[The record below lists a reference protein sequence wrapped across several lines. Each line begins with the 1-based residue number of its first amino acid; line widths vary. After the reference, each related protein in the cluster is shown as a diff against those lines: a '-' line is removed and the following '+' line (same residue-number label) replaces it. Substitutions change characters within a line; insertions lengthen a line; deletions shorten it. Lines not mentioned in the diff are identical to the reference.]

1 MLPST
6 MPASEVRPRRDKPGV
21 DLISDA
27 LRFGRLLYGEPNA
40 TTNAI
45 SCAKLFSCSHEH
57 AGPFKEWVRC
67 SSIFDRMPYYQYA
80 NELMCLRFPRRAH
93 AEASLPAGAGPP
105 ARNEPPRRL
114 ELAAQTQSK
123 TTT

>member
-1 MLPST
+1 MSPST
-6 MPASEVRPRRDKPGV
+6 MHASEVRPRKDKPGL

-57 AGPFKEWVRC
+57 AGEFKEWVRC
-67 SSIFDRMPYYQYA
+67 SSIFDRMPYYRYA

-93 AEASLPAGAGPP
+93 AEASLPAGAELPLGMS
-105 ARNEPPRRL
+105 RPRRL